1 MRLLIK
7 IGSALISRGSRIN
20 YRWLAAKVRE
30 IAGLA
35 RAGEQIALVTSG
47 AVAAGMEIRGLS
59 QRPRDA
65 LELQLLS
72 GMGQIKLMKSYK
84 DLFKRYGIRVA
95 QILLTHHNFSTQN
108 EEKTIRQ
115 IMEAYLAQGTIPI
128 VNENDMVNKEE
139 VEAQPVFSD
148 NDILAALVAV
158 RLRAECLLILTD
170 VDGLYQ
176 ANPKHNSHVALVEE
190 VREIDRQIEQMAA
203 KETNPLGLGGM
214 ASKVRAARMAGEHG
228 IRTIVANGR
237 YRLSDILSD
246 RVPRTVFHPL
256 GGSPSGGSPQ
266 GGGPRP

>member
-20 YRWLAAKVRE
+20 YRWLAGKVRE

-35 RAGEQIALVTSG
+35 REGEQIALVTSG

-59 QRPRDA
+59 QRPRDT

-84 DLFKRYGIRVA
+84 DLFKRYGLRVA
-95 QILLTHHNFSTQN
+95 QVLLTHHNFSTQN
-108 EEKTIRQ
+108 EEKTIRE
-115 IMEAYLAQGTIPI
+115 IMEAYLAQGTIPV
-128 VNENDMVNKEE
+128 VNENDM
-139 VEAQPVFSD
+139 
-148 NDILAALVAV
+148 
-158 RLRAECLLILTD
+158 RAECLLILTD

-176 ANPKHNSHVALVEE
+176 ANPKHNSHVALVAE
-190 VREIDRQIEQMAA
+190 VRQIDRQIEQMAA

-214 ASKVRAARMAGEHG
+214 ASKVRAAKMAGEQG

-237 YRLSDILSD
+237 YRLSDILAD
-246 RVPRTVFHPL
+246 RVPRTVFHPS
-256 GGSPSGGSPQ
+256 GGSPSGGSPL
-266 GGGPRP
+266 GGSPGA